1 MLRTNF
7 KNSLIK
13 SFYDKFSAFSD
24 TKNYIF
30 LGKVTEWENDSTP
43 PSASDSLAEELNA
56 WRNMLVCKKI
66 NQDDVVFV
74 IRRINW
80 SVNTVYD
87 QYDDSVEL
95 FSEDVPVNFY
105 VITSEKNVYKCI
117 NNNNGSASIISP
129 SGTST
134 NEILTSDGY
143 IWKYVYSV
151 RPELEDFLT
160 DDYIPVEYL
169 DELSYTDIRS
179 LQLDVELDAKTNK
192 NGSIRKIEVTQT
204 GSAYPFA
211 IDYFVSTENPE
222 TSHNVQANIPIN
234 TNKIKFNTLA
244 GVSQIDDIFND
255 NYVVYI
261 YSGKGSGQVRTI
273 VDYDGSTGI
282 ATVSPNFSES
292 ITTSSYYKILPK
304 VEITGNGSGATA
316 ICNINEIT
324 KLVTSISVI
333 SGGINY
339 KEADA
344 TVYTARTNETE
355 KTLLRVVISPFN
367 GHGSNSLIELG
378 CKNLMIKTQFD
389 KEQIKELNFYNDYR
403 QVGLIQDIVV
413 TGESSPSQTYILNIE
428 NLNATTEMHITNFS
442 AGFQAQF
449 NLNLNNPNFIIK
461 QGSDSNAA
469 QAQGYPLS
477 FTTIDGTT
485 VIVLRTLNGKFMNSN
500 STSYPLVTEDLD
512 TGTETTYPNLNIVK
526 AAPSN
531 YYSDSTFNLNDVVV
545 GKDSFSTAKV
555 VKWTPK
561 FFGTDGELK
570 VKDLKGG
577 FIESY
582 YTDLGTLVNGEQ
594 LIGFSSINTSST
606 STGIIGYN
614 SSKVGVIKNI
624 SRTEELEGKNIF
636 RATTTLTV
644 SRPSGDTTQFSQTE
658 FLEDDT
664 IKQITTGATGTVVGW
679 VLSNNNLTGTLIL
692 SHTSG
697 SFTVGSNKI
706 QRFENGSYSTKE
718 VVVSDIKTPEVNR
731 YSGKILYIENIR
743 PVVRSDDQTEEIKIV
758 IGL

>member
-74 IRRINW
+74 VRRINW
-80 SVNTVYD
+80 TVNTVYD
-87 QYDDSVEL
+87 QYDDSIEL
-95 FSEDVPVNFY
+95 FSEVTPVNFY
-105 VITSEKNVYKCI
+105 VMTTEKNVYKCI
-117 NNNNGSASIISP
+117 NNNGGAESTISP

-179 LQLDVELDAKTNK
+179 LQLDVELDAKANK

-211 IDYFVSTENPE
+211 IDYSVMTTDVE

-244 GVSQIDDIFND
+244 GVSQINDIFND
-255 NYVVYI
+255 NYIVYI

-304 VEITGNGSGATA
+304 VEITGNGSGAVA

-333 SGGINY
+333 SGGVNY
-339 KEADA
+339 KEAYA
-344 TVYTARTNETE
+344 TVYTTRTNETE
-355 KTLLRVVISPFN
+355 KTLLRVAISPFG

-403 QVGLIQDIVV
+403 QVGIIQDIVV

-428 NLNATTEMHITNFS
+428 NLNATTELDITNFDS
-442 AGFQAQF
+442 TFINDIIG
-449 NLNLNNPNFIIK
+449 NYNNPNFIIK
-461 QGSDSNAA
+461 QGSNSNTA

-477 FTTIDGTT
+477 MRTVDGKTT
-485 VIVLRTLNGKFMNSN
+485 VVLRTLNGKFMNSN
-500 STSYPLVTEDLD
+500 STSYPLQSEYLNSGVEA
-512 TGTETTYPNLNIVK
+512 TYPDINIIK
-526 AAPSN
+526 ASPSN
-531 YYSDSTFNLNDVVV
+531 YYSDSTFNMNDVVM

-582 YTDLGTLVNGEQ
+582 YTDFGTLVNGEQ
-594 LIGFSSINTSST
+594 LIGFSTINTSS

-636 RATTTLTV
+636 LATTILTV
-644 SRPSGDTTQFSQTE
+644 TRPSGDTTEFSQTE

-664 IKQITTGATGTVVGW
+664 IKQVTTGSTGTVVGW

-692 SHTSG
+692 SHTFG
-697 SFTVGSNKI
+697 SFTIGSNKI
-706 QRFENGSYSTKE
+706 QRLENGSYTTKE